1 MYKIICISDTHTN
14 HRAKTVNKF
23 LSEHIS
29 PDDINILIHAGDLT
43 SVGKE
48 HDVSNFIDWFQ
59 NLRGFE
65 SKIFIAGNH
74 DLSLQDNPR
83 WLQHYINEE
92 NLNQSDCVYLEDSEF
107 KINNIKFYGSPWQ
120 PWFMNWAFNLPRNGE
135 ELENVWAK
143 IPEDTDILITH
154 GPPYGIMDETP
165 MTKES
170 VGCEKLLERLD
181 VIKPKIHIFGH
192 IHSARGVLERNG
204 TVFVNA
210 SILDDHYKLKY
221 DPIIINFDEQT
232 KQIKIITI

>member
-1 MYKIICISDTHTN
+1 
-14 HRAKTVNKF
+14 

-29 PDDINILIHAGDLT
+29 PDDINILIHAGDFT

-74 DLSLQDNPR
+74 DLSFQDNPR

-92 NLNQSDCVYLEDSEF
+92 NLTQSDCVYLEDSEF
-107 KINNIKFYGSPWQ
+107 KINDVKFYGSPWQ
-120 PWFMNWAFNLPRNGE
+120 PWFMDWAFNLPRNGE

-143 IPEDTDILITH
+143 IPEDTDILTTH
-154 GPPYGIMDETP
+154 RPPYGIMDETP
-165 MTKES
+165 MTKER

-210 SILDDHYKLKY
+210 SILDDYYKLKY